1 MRTVC
6 MYCGKKIDKNDGIRV
21 PAIVNNEHGSFY
33 YCSAKC
39 LGNGL
44 TIKCEGAFYYCSS
57 KCLGDDLCIK
67 ADTIVNLDLTDEQ
80 FSKIAD
86 ILAD

>member
-1 MRTVC
+1 MKVKC
-6 MYCGKKIDKNDGIRV
+6 KCCGKKIDKNDGIRV

-44 TIKCEGAFYYCSS
+44 TIKCEGA
-57 KCLGDDLCIK
+57 
-67 ADTIVNLDLTDEQ
+67 IVDLDLTDEQ
-80 FSKIAD
+80 LSKIAD
-86 ILAD
+86 ILAQKTAIKMMPETAIKMMLY

>member
-1 MRTVC
+1 MRVKC
-6 MYCGKKIDKNDGIRV
+6 KCCGKKIDKNDGIRV

-44 TIKCEGAFYYCSS
+44 TIKCEGA
-57 KCLGDDLCIK
+57 
-67 ADTIVNLDLTDEQ
+67 IVDLDLTDEQ
-80 FSKIAD
+80 LGKIAD
-86 ILAD
+86 ILAQKTRVKMTPETRVKMTLD